1 MYKFFVDKKINQEY
15 FELNDE
21 ILKHLKVIRIGK
33 NEKILCNY
41 ENEFYECVIENNKA
55 KIITKT
61 SINNEYQGSV
71 ILGLPIIKIK
81 NFELVIQK
89 ATELGVSHIVP
100 ILFDFSDSSLKK
112 YVDSKTD
119 RLCSIAKGAAEQ
131 SFRNKIPTI
140 YKSMKLN
147 EFIKEF
153 SNIENKYF
161 VYENANEQNV
171 KSLKQNCLI
180 LVGPEGGFSQQEIKN
195 IEQNSFITIS
205 LGKRILRSETACIAA
220 LSRIFD

>member
-15 FELNDE
+15 FELSDE
-21 ILKHLKVIRIGK
+21 TLKHLKVVRIGK

-41 ENEFYECVIENNKA
+41 ENEFYECIIENNKA
-55 KIITKT
+55 KIIKKT
-61 SINNEYQGSV
+61 FINNEYQGVV

-112 YVDSKTD
+112 YVDSKTE
-119 RLCSIAKGAAEQ
+119 RFISIAKSAAEQ

-140 YKSMKLN
+140 YKTKKLSD
-147 EFIKEF
+147 FIKEF

-161 VYENANEQNV
+161 VYENANEQNS
-171 KSLKQNCLI
+171 KNLKPNCLI
-180 LVGPEGGFSQQEIKN
+180 LVGPEGGFSEQEIKN
-195 IEQNSFITIS
+195 IEQNSFTTIS